1 MTPREVIPDHIPED
15 AEREV
20 YAALTQMVEDE
31 KRHDARN
38 QPSPW
43 RSMET
48 APENGT
54 LFLAYMGQGNMEI
67 ARYDLERK
75 EWWVDAY
82 APPHIEKSWMEA
94 WMPLPEPPRDL

>member
-1 MTPREVIPDHIPED
+1 MTPREVIPAHIPED

-20 YAALTQMVEDE
+20 YAALTQMVADE

-48 APENGT
+48 APKDGT
-54 LFLAYMGQGNMEI
+54 SFLACMKAGNIEI
-67 ARYDLERK
+67 ACYDLEFDQ
-75 EWWVDAY
+75 WWVDAFE
-82 APPHIEKSWMEA
+82 PPQIEKSWMA
-94 WMPLPEPPRDL
+94 VWMPLPEPPRDL